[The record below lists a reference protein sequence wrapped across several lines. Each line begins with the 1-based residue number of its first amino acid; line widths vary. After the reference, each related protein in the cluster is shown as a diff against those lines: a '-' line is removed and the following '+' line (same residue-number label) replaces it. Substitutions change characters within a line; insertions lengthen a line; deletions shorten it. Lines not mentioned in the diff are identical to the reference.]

1 MSFLFASDSTGTGSN
16 MQLNDLFENLRF
28 LDIRLI
34 NVADTLELMLRF
46 AFCVLV
52 IFLIVWKIYNKS
64 GNSKQFALSFMAI
77 GATIFLLTFLLSS
90 VKLQLGFALGL
101 FAVFGIIRYRTD
113 TIPIKEMTYL
123 FVIIGVAVI
132 NALANKKVSYV
143 ELLFTNSV
151 IFFGLYY
158 LEKALNPRR
167 ELTLKLR
174 YEKIELVHKKDD
186 ALLLEDIRKRTGLNI
201 THFTIEK
208 IDYLRDI
215 ADMTLYYYED
225 DAMVHIDTPK
235 EK

>member
-34 NVADTLELMLRF
+34 NVADTLELVLRF

-77 GATIFLLTFLLSS
+77 GATVFLLTFLLSS

-143 ELLFTNSV
+143 ELLFTNFA

-158 LEKALNPRR
+158 LEKVLNPRR

-225 DAMVHIDTPK
+225 DAMVHIDTPEVK
-235 EK
+235 

>member
-1 MSFLFASDSTGTGSN
+1 MGFLFAGDTTSTN
-16 MQLNDLFENLRF
+16 VALNDVFKNIRF

-34 NVADTLELMLRF
+34 NVADTLELILRF
-46 AFCVLV
+46 VFCVLV
-52 IFLIVWKIYNKS
+52 IFLIVWKIYNKN

-77 GATIFLLTFLLSS
+77 GATVFLLTFLLSS

-143 ELLFTNSV
+143 ELILTNAA
-151 IFFGLYY
+151 IYFGLYY

-167 ELTLKLR
+167 EQSLKMR
-174 YEKIELVHKKDD
+174 YEKIEHLNKKEE
-186 ALLLEDIRKRTGLNI
+186 ALLLQDIRERTGINV
-201 THFTIEK
+201 TRYTIER

-225 DAMVHIDTPK
+225 DAEYKNDV
-235 EK
+235 EV

>member
-1 MSFLFASDSTGTGSN
+1 MGFLFASDATSAGKSI
-16 MQLNDLFENLRF
+16 QLNDLFENLRF

-34 NVADTLELMLRF
+34 NVADTLELVLRF
-46 AFCVLV
+46 AFCMLV

-77 GATIFLLTFLLSS
+77 GGTVFLLTFLLSS

-143 ELLFTNSV
+143 ELLFTNAA
-151 IFFGLYY
+151 IYFGLYY
-158 LEKALNPRR
+158 LEKVLNPRR

-186 ALLLEDIRKRTGLNI
+186 TLLLEDIRKRTGLNI

-225 DAMVHIDTPK
+225 DAMAHLDTPK
-235 EK
+235 AK

>member
-1 MSFLFASDSTGTGSN
+1 MGFLFAQDTASTN
-16 MQLNDLFENLRF
+16 IALNELFENLRF
-28 LDIRLI
+28 LDIRII
-34 NVADTLELMLRF
+34 NVADTLELLLRF
-46 AFCVLV
+46 AFNALVLG
-52 IFLIVWKIYNKS
+52 LIVWKIYNKR

-77 GATIFLLTFLLSS
+77 GATVFLLTFLLNS

-123 FVIIGVAVI
+123 FVIIGVSVI

-143 ELLFTNSV
+143 ELILTNSA
-151 IFFGLYY
+151 IFFGLFW

-167 ELTLKLR
+167 EHSMLMR
-174 YEKIELVHKKDD
+174 YEKIELIHKKDET
-186 ALLLEDIRKRTGLNI
+186 ALLQDIRERTGI
-201 THFTIEK
+201 KVTRYTVEK

-225 DAMVHIDTPK
+225 DSTYMKK
-235 EK
+235 ENN